1 MIKLNM
7 KQKMQMVRIS
17 DKPEKGLDSVAW
29 LLVLSTRVILTS
41 YPHTVGLICY
51 HLEGRV
57 MG

>member
-1 MIKLNM
+1 
-7 KQKMQMVRIS
+7 MQMVRIS

-29 LLVLSTRVILTS
+29 LLVLSTHVILTS